1 MRLFHIARQPVDG
14 VDVQVRVLSAAKS
27 FFFFPG
33 FNVLR
38 GEAGNDGPRLIVF
51 ERHSMKISAIDCAAP
66 SSEPKEEAFAESG
79 PGLFSKK
86 PGSCVSGGDTL
97 VSPMNVGPIEGR
109 LINADQGM
117 LLSPGDC
124 VVGVGQ
130 DDPGGKFIIVAEV
143 MPPSECW
150 FSINELPMLNAQ
162 QLGSTIV
169 LSAGIS
175 DAGTA
180 NVYIGLRV
188 D

>member
-1 MRLFHIARQPVDG
+1 
-14 VDVQVRVLSAAKS
+14 
-27 FFFFPG
+27 
-33 FNVLR
+33 
-38 GEAGNDGPRLIVF
+38 
-51 ERHSMKISAIDCAAP
+51 
-66 SSEPKEEAFAESG
+66 
-79 PGLFSKK
+79 
-86 PGSCVSGGDTL
+86 
-97 VSPMNVGPIEGR
+97 MNVGPIEGR

-117 LLSPGDC
+117 LLSPCDC

>member
-1 MRLFHIARQPVDG
+1 MQLLLRSRRKRRLPNLDQGCSARNLVAVYPI
-14 VDVQVRVLSAAKS
+14 K
-27 FFFFPG
+27 
-33 FNVLR
+33 
-38 GEAGNDGPRLIVF
+38 
-51 ERHSMKISAIDCAAP
+51 
-66 SSEPKEEAFAESG
+66 
-79 PGLFSKK
+79 
-86 PGSCVSGGDTL
+86 DTL
-97 VSPMNVGPIEGR
+97 VSPM
-109 LINADQGM
+109 D
-117 LLSPGDC
+117 

-130 DDPGGKFIIVAEV
+130 DDPGGKLIIVAEV

-175 DAGTA
+175 DASTS

>member
-1 MRLFHIARQPVDG
+1 M
-14 VDVQVRVLSAAKS
+14 
-27 FFFFPG
+27 
-33 FNVLR
+33 LR

-97 VSPMNVGPIEGR
+97 VSPVNVGPIERR

-143 MPPSECW
+143 VPPSECRL
-150 FSINELPMLNAQ
+150 SINELPMLNTQ

-169 LSAGIS
+169 LSAGRS
-175 DAGTA
+175 DAGYCQCIHRTA
-180 NVYIGLRV
+180 G
-188 D
+188 